1 MNITAVRII
10 MYPNDKLRA
19 FATIT
24 IDNWL
29 AIRGIKIIE
38 GKKGL
43 FVAMP
48 NRQRAD
54 STFQDIAHPI
64 TAEARAALETAI
76 LSAFEKAAAQGT
88 PVGAGTSF

>member
-10 MYPNDKLRA
+10 MYPKDKLKA

-24 IDNWL
+24 IDDWL

-54 STFQDIAHPI
+54 SSYQDIAHPI
-64 TAEARAALETAI
+64 TPEARAVLETAV
-76 LSAFEKAAAQGT
+76 LSAFEKMAAGGMTAFE
-88 PVGAGTSF
+88 GAA

>member
-1 MNITAVRII
+1 
-10 MYPNDKLRA
+10 MYPQDKLKA

-54 STFQDIAHPI
+54 SSFQDIAHPI
-64 TAEARAALETAI
+64 TAEARAVLEKAV
-76 LSAFEKAAAQGT
+76 LSAFAAAAAG
-88 PVGAGTSF
+88 VGSAA

>member
-1 MNITAVRII
+1 MKITAVRII
-10 MYPNDKLRA
+10 MYPKDKLRA

-24 IDNWL
+24 VDDWL
-29 AIRGIKIIE
+29 AIRGIKVIE

-54 STFQDIAHPI
+54 SSYQDIAHPI
-64 TAEARAALETAI
+64 TAEARAELESAV
-76 LSAFEKAAAQGT
+76 LSAFEKE
-88 PVGAGTSF
+88 AGSLDPSVLSSIE